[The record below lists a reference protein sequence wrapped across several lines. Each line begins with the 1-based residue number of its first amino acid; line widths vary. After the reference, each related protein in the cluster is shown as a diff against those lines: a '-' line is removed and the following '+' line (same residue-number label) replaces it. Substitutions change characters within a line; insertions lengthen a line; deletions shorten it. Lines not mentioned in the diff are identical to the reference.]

1 MQATSPASSSVSLR
15 TGRAASEAMSM
26 PGWRL
31 RPATVADAPALAT
44 LHLSTRRRWL
54 PYAPPAHSDD
64 EVQAYFAQQLLPAG
78 GASLVEGVDGDVLAY
93 LVAQPHDGGSSWIS
107 HLYVRADLPGQ
118 GLGGWLLAQMLA
130 SLQRP
135 VRLYTFQANAGARR
149 FYERAGFAPVTFGDG
164 SGNEEGCP
172 DVLYELR

>member
-1 MQATSPASSSVSLR
+1 
-15 TGRAASEAMSM
+15 MST

-44 LHLSTRRRWL
+44 LHLRTRRCWL
-54 PYAPPAHSDD
+54 PYAPPPHSDR
-64 EVQAYFAQQLLPAG
+64 EVCAYFVQQLLPAG
-78 GASLVEGVDGDVLAY
+78 GASVVEAADGDVLAD
-93 LVAQPHDGGSSWIS
+93 LVAHPHDGHSSWIS

-118 GLGGWLLAQMLA
+118 GLGGWLLSHALA

-135 VRLYTFQANAGARR
+135 VRLYTFQANSGARR
-149 FYERAGFAPVTFGDG
+149 FYERAGFAALTFGDG

>member
-1 MQATSPASSSVSLR
+1 MCT
-15 TGRAASEAMSM
+15 

-31 RPATVADAPALAT
+31 RPATLADAPALAT

-54 PYAPPAHSDD
+54 PYAPPAHSDA

-78 GASLVEGVDGDVLAY
+78 GASLVEAADSSVLAY
-93 LVAQPHDGGSSWIS
+93 LVTQPHDGCSSWIS

-118 GLGGWLLAQMLA
+118 GLGGWLLAQALG

-149 FYERAGFAPVTFGDG
+149 FYERAGFAAVTFGDG